1 ATLTLRFFPRD
12 VVVTSI
18 FARRDGRRSRSMRAR
33 NGRTVLLNLSP
44 NRRRISPVTR
54 SIEISSSPRA
64 AQSIATVSAAGYS
77 SSRSAI
83 LKPYSDSLS
92 ATHCASTDSA
102 PTLRSGAR
110 AGKSSWFMD
119 TLYARAG
126 ARSRRAARVRWTS
139 WRLWR
144 YTRGLRRL
152 RERAGPD
159 SFRRDHAVRRVLWSN
174 L

>member
-1 ATLTLRFFPRD
+1 MATFTLRFLPRD

-64 AQSIATVSAAGYS
+64 AQSAATVSAAGYS
-77 SSRSAI
+77 ASRSAI

-92 ATHCASTDSA
+92 ATHFASTDSA
-102 PTLRSGAR
+102 PTLLCAAR
-110 AGKSSWFMD
+110 AVKSSWSIDGSLTLNQRRPSAQDVGGAVELRRRTAD
-119 TLYARAG
+119 TVV
-126 ARSRRAARVRWTS
+126 RRAVPVA
-139 WRLWR
+139 
-144 YTRGLRRL
+144 
-152 RERAGPD
+152 E
-159 SFRRDHAVRRVLWSN
+159 
-174 L
+174 

>member
-1 ATLTLRFFPRD
+1 MATLRLRFFPRD

-54 SIEISSSPRA
+54 SIEISASPRA
-64 AQSIATVSAAGYS
+64 AHSIATVSAAGYWA
-77 SSRSAI
+77 SRSAI

-102 PTLRSGAR
+102 PTLRSGGR
-110 AGKSSWFMD
+110 ADRSSWSMD
-119 TLYARAG
+119 AVYPRDGAG
-126 ARSRRAARVRWTS
+126 
-139 WRLWR
+139 
-144 YTRGLRRL
+144 
-152 RERAGPD
+152 
-159 SFRRDHAVRRVLWSN
+159 
-174 L
+174 